1 VKSAF
6 ECFQHAAK
14 CEEQAN
20 QATSDIG
27 RTMLL
32 EIAKHWRVLGEQAK
46 VKEANE
52 TRERL
57 AAAPEDPT
65 VRPQVVRPR
74 TRRASTLRGNT

>member
-1 VKSAF
+1 
-6 ECFQHAAK
+6 
-14 CEEQAN
+14 
-20 QATSDIG
+20 
-27 RTMLL
+27 MLL